1 MTNIKQ
7 SGRCLCGEVTYEVSA
22 PPIHTTICHCKMCQ
36 RSTGSAYLLEPIFY
50 VGDFSVT
57 AGETKVYTHIS
68 DLSALALYVNFC
80 ANCGTKLFQTF
91 ERFPEALGVFGGT
104 FDDPNWFARN
114 PENTRHI
121 FVDSAIKGDILP
133 ADYMLYHQHTADA
146 VTGEKQEP
154 FIHNVHKTV
163 E

>member
-1 MTNIKQ
+1 MRRSDIHSVRTANPHHNLPLQNVSTLYWLSIFARTNF
-7 SGRCLCGEVTYEVSA
+7 
-22 PPIHTTICHCKMCQ
+22 
-36 RSTGSAYLLEPIFY
+36 FY
-50 VGDFSVT
+50 IGDFKVV

-68 DLSALALYVNFC
+68 DVSGLALYVNFC

-104 FDDPNWFARN
+104 FDEPDWFTRN
-114 PENTRHI
+114 PDNTRHI
-121 FVDSAIKGDILP
+121 FVDSAVKGDILP

-146 VTGEKQEP
+146 NSGEKLEP
-154 FIHNVHKTV
+154 FKLDEHQQV

>member
-1 MTNIKQ
+1 MTCPVQ

-133 ADYMLYHQHTADA
+133 ADYMLYRQHTADA

-154 FIHNVHKTV
+154 FIHNKHKTV